1 MNALQKQIISD
12 IRKHGPLPFID
23 FMETA
28 LYADDHGYYT
38 SDNAVFGADGDYIT
52 APELAPPG
60 QISLFAG
67 SIARH
72 LAQQHASLASQ
83 TMVEV
88 GAGSGRLA
96 LELLLSLRALDCLPE
111 RYILIERSRPMQ
123 QRQQALLAQAGL
135 LDLVSWQNQPPQQD
149 WNGILLANELLD
161 ALPVERFRVHSDRIA
176 RLAVDVTDNDRLKWT
191 ELPADDALIRSV
203 QTMRKQLDAA
213 QIDAWPLPYTSEL
226 CPDLTD
232 LLAALTGHLQAGMLL
247 LIDYGYLQ
255 HEYYHPQ
262 RHMGTLVSHSRHRG
276 HFDLL
281 ARPGEQDLSAFV
293 DFSAVISAARSCGL
307 QPDSFQTQAEFLL
320 QAGIDKLLAPAHA
333 SNDNKALLQRNAEF
347 KQLMLPTEMGE
358 KFKVLAACRT
368 EGTSDQLGAQRL
380 NKNN

>member
-1 MNALQKQIISD
+1 MNTLQKQIISD
-12 IRKHGPLPFID
+12 IREHGPLAFID
-23 FMETA
+23 FMETV

-52 APELAPPG
+52 APELAPSG
-60 QISLFAG
+60 QSSLFAG
-67 SIARH
+67 CLARH
-72 LAQQHASLASQ
+72 LSQQHTALCRQ
-83 TMVEV
+83 TLVEV

-96 LELLLSLRALDCLPE
+96 LDLLLSLRALDCLPE

-161 ALPVERFRVHSDRIA
+161 ALPVERFRVYPDHIA
-176 RLAVDVTDNDRLKWT
+176 RMAVTVDDQDQLSWA
-191 ELPADDALIRSV
+191 ELPTAAGL
-203 QTMRKQLDAA
+203 AA
-213 QIDAWPLPYTSEL
+213 QIRAIRQRLDAEQVEAWPLPYTSEI
-226 CPDLTD
+226 CPDL
-232 LLAALTGHLQAGMLL
+232 AALLYALTSSMHEGMVL

-262 RHMGTLVSHSRHRG
+262 RHMGTLVSHVGHRG

-293 DFSAVISAARSCGL
+293 DFSAVIRAAQNCGL
-307 QPDSFQTQAEFLL
+307 QPVSFQTQAEFLL
-320 QAGIDKLLAPAHA
+320 QAGIDELLRPCHEADDTA
-333 SNDNKALLQRNAEF
+333 SMLQRNAEF

-358 KFKVLAACRT
+358 KFKVLELHKA
-368 EGTSDQLGAQRL
+368 
-380 NKNN
+380 N